1 MFLKIKCNTHDI
13 QKFYENHTSFH
24 KGDSGLDLFIP
35 EDHIIKPGELSHKI
49 NLGISCEALNKNNH
63 VNTVYNLK
71 KSISFENCI
80 QCGQNK
86 YSCMCIPNDN
96 QNISYYLYPRS
107 SIMKTSLRLSNS
119 VGIIDAGYRGN
130 IIAIVDNLD
139 HINDV
144 KIKSGTRLFQLCSPN
159 LSSIQFK
166 LVNELSNTSRNNNGF
181 GSTGN

>member
-1 MFLKIKCNTHDI
+1 
-13 QKFYENHTSFH
+13 
-24 KGDSGLDLFIP
+24 
-35 EDHIIKPGELSHKI
+35 
-49 NLGISCEALNKNNH
+49 
-63 VNTVYNLK
+63 
-71 KSISFENCI
+71 
-80 QCGQNK
+80 
-86 YSCMCIPNDN
+86 
-96 QNISYYLYPRS
+96 
-107 SIMKTSLRLSNS
+107 MKTSLRLSNS